1 MDVRFREVTAWARMA
16 FIGSFPLPSCRA
28 GADPIA
34 DIQRLRHNMVMGSP
48 TKVFLVYFELGS
60 ASAPFRE
67 RGYAGGFVTCIVP
80 RNDLRSAIDA
90 GEAALVEDG
99 YEVLNIDKALT
110 YEPEEWEHD
119 EEVKR
124 AVAECRQSKEV
135 SYSDFNIWGH

>member
-1 MDVRFREVTAWARMA
+1 MNGSFWEVGRAARMTTC
-16 FIGSFPLPSCRA
+16 GSFPLPSCRA